1 MKMSDTALIE
11 RISKIEEELVELK
24 TLLAKNKE
32 SNQVLQ
38 LKGLLKGV
46 HISEE
51 DITKARK
58 SLFKD

>member
-1 MKMSDTALIE
+1 MSDTALIE